1 MRSKGY
7 LFRACYVYSKG
18 NQSLSLAFDR
28 DTKADRGEGSLQVCP
43 DEDHWL
49 EKLSATNQKWGAL
62 CNWVG
67 VHMWLSLVDPKLGAE
82 QKLKK
87 LSVSNGVLAV

>member
-49 EKLSATNQKWGAL
+49 EKLSATN
-62 CNWVG
+62 
-67 VHMWLSLVDPKLGAE
+67 
-82 QKLKK
+82 
-87 LSVSNGVLAV
+87 

>member
-28 DTKADRGEGSLQVCP
+28 DTKADRGEGRLQVCP

-49 EKLSATNQKWGAL
+49 EKLSATN
-62 CNWVG
+62 
-67 VHMWLSLVDPKLGAE
+67 
-82 QKLKK
+82 
-87 LSVSNGVLAV
+87 